1 MRRRSGFALIYAI
14 AVVVALASIATFA
27 LYTSSLTAKQVADE
41 HIRIQLRLYMES
53 ALEYT
58 LLWMSGDR
66 NRSRRADTLDFLYD
80 NDYDVNVSITPLN
93 LDFIAESNGTVLLD
107 VVGQTTIT
115 GETIRITKRT
125 VQKP

>member
-1 MRRRSGFALIYAI
+1 MKRRGFALIYAI
-14 AVVVALASIATFA
+14 TVVVALASIASFA

-41 HIRIQLRLYMES
+41 HIRIQLKLYMES

-58 LLWMSGDR
+58 LLWISGDQS
-66 NRSRRADTLDFLYD
+66 RSQTPGSLGFTFDG
-80 NDYDVNVSITPLN
+80 DYDVNVSITPMDLSH
-93 LDFIAESNGTVLLD
+93 IAESNGTVLLD
-107 VVGQTTIT
+107 AVGRTTVT